1 MKKLLLI
8 GALLVIGTTAMSDI
22 IIVGDSEGKKLVGTG
37 YLPITA
43 TGEVVNVTDTVYL
56 RVKPTSNI
64 GPDSSSLLFSFGQL
78 TEGKE
83 STLVG
88 TFDAE
93 IIKNAT
99 SGETNI
105 PLTVDNLIAGFDT
118 GIDGGGIITAADT
131 QAQADI
137 EISNAS
143 GDAASIVGTI
153 DYNLTHSVEGNTVY
167 KGVVRAK
174 AAIVAEPGA
183 YGQFI
188 DKTKRIGIKVNYTEA

>member
-22 IIVGDSEGKKLVGTG
+22 IVVGESDKLVGTG

-43 TGEVVNVTDTVYL
+43 TGEVVNVTDTIYL

-93 IIKNAT
+93 IIKNENST
-99 SGETNI
+99 GESNI
-105 PLTVDNLIAGFDT
+105 SLTKTNLIAGFDT
-118 GIDGGGIITAADT
+118 GIDGGGNIEATDT
-131 QAQADI
+131 QTQADI
-137 EISNAS
+137 EISSTS
-143 GDAASIVGTI
+143 GDTAEKVGTI
-153 DYNLTHSVEGNTVY
+153 EYNLTHSVEGNTVY

-174 AAIVAEPGA
+174 ATIVAEPGA

-188 DKTKRIGIKVNYTEA
+188 DKTKRIGIKVNHTAGA